1 MHTAVFEDLGLSPNE
16 AKIYETLVER
26 GESTISEIAVAGKIH
41 RRNAYDAMQRL
52 IDKGLC
58 FQIFSTTENRYNAVD
73 PDKLFELVAE
83 KRQKLEE
90 ILPELK
96 EKFRR
101 RFAPEE
107 AYIYRGLEGQ
117 KNNWMDILRV
127 GKDVCNIGAKAQWF
141 DPRLDTSRTAFFREA
156 NRKHITFNLLFDHE
170 IKVHMPEFPKM
181 FPGKLAYRFLPK
193 ECSTNS
199 VLSVFGDYVVTYTGI
214 TMGKM
219 ADNTVF
225 FIMRS
230 KDLAESYRKW
240 FWYMWGQSSGGG
252 KK

>member
-1 MHTAVFEDLGLSPNE
+1 
-16 AKIYETLVER
+16 
-26 GESTISEIAVAGKIH
+26 
-41 RRNAYDAMQRL
+41 
-52 IDKGLC
+52 
-58 FQIFSTTENRYNAVD
+58 
-73 PDKLFELVAE
+73 
-83 KRQKLEE
+83 
-90 ILPELK
+90 
-96 EKFRR
+96 
-101 RFAPEE
+101 
-107 AYIYRGLEGQ
+107 
-117 KNNWMDILRV
+117 
-127 GKDVCNIGAKAQWF
+127 
-141 DPRLDTSRTAFFREA
+141 
-156 NRKHITFNLLFDHE
+156 
-170 IKVHMPEFPKM
+170 MPEFPKM